1 MFTPIN
7 EASTP
12 APAGTVPVPD
22 TPYTPLPGDEKADIP
37 PQELADE
44 KKAETVELPLTRDD
58 KEAIDT
64 SNIIGERTRHA
75 RPLSGTYE
83 MPGDEE
89 GLPME
94 VVEVK
99 ASGSADEDMDGSV
112 DGNVSEGVDEDMDE
126 NGDKNVD
133 QAKDG
138 DVDMVEAGEVSKDV
152 EGEGEKG
159 KDAKLDEEVKGSVD
173 AEMNAGMN
181 AGMDGQTDE
190 EVDEAMGMGVAT
202 IK

>member
-12 APAGTVPVPD
+12 APAGTVTVPD
-22 TPYTPLPGDEKADIP
+22 TPYTLLPGDEEADVP

-58 KEAIDT
+58 KDAIDT

-99 ASGSADEDMDGSV
+99 PSSSADEDMDGSV
-112 DGNVSEGVDEDMDE
+112 DGNVSEGVDEDMDG
-126 NGDKNVD
+126 NGGE
-133 QAKDG
+133 AKDG
-138 DVDMVEAGEVSKDV
+138 DVDMVGAGGVSKEAEG
-152 EGEGEKG
+152 EGEGEKDG
-159 KDAKLDEEVKGSVD
+159 KLDEEVNGSVD
-173 AEMNAGMN
+173 AEMNAEMD
-181 AGMDGQTDE
+181 AEMDGETDE
-190 EVDEAMGMGVAT
+190 EVDEAMAMGVAT